1 MLVTHSFMGPQV
13 HLKINL
19 YSITYF
25 ANKVLNVIHG
35 NVSMAQDERQ
45 RKKFGKHF
53 MLWRKKRNVRKGFI
67 FHSKSSEIST
77 DIETFLKQK
86 CDQKTLYI
94 FNESCNEIA
103 KGIEERQNTNLAK
116 YVLALDVE

>member
-1 MLVTHSFMGPQV
+1 
-13 HLKINL
+13 
-19 YSITYF
+19 
-25 ANKVLNVIHG
+25 
-35 NVSMAQDERQ
+35 MAQDERQ

-116 YVLALDVE
+116 YV

>member
-116 YVLALDVE
+116 YV